1 MTGWTVNIDRKGKPV
16 SDDQDLAADE
26 LVVRNLI
33 ARIAHCADEGPLE
46 GYADL
51 YAEDA
56 VWGMRGREPLRG
68 LHAIIEAAR
77 QRWKERITG
86 PDSNTR
92 HVISTIHVSAISRD
106 HAEAKSVFQ
115 FYSNVNATPVL
126 VAVGSYEDRFVK
138 GDVWKLTHRL
148 IHAPQAS

>member
-1 MTGWTVNIDRKGKPV
+1 MGGWTVNIDRKDKPLKN
-16 SDDQDLAADE
+16 DQDRAADE
-26 LVVRNLI
+26 LAVRNLI
-33 ARIAHCADEGPLE
+33 ARIAHCADESAVE

-56 VWGMRGREPLRG
+56 VWGMRGKEPLRG
-68 LHAIIEAAR
+68 LHAIIEATR
-77 QRWKERITG
+77 RRREEGITG

-92 HVISTIHVSAISRD
+92 HVISTIHVSAIGRD

-115 FYSNVNATPVL
+115 FYSNVNATPIL

-138 GDVWKLTHRL
+138 RDVWRLANRL
-148 IHAPQAS
+148 IHAPQSS